1 VRVQPINAKFVNFI
15 GCPHGRSRLFDCF
28 ESAATY
34 HCLIVSPYIKYV
46 QSIKCLYSFLFL
58 SRRHCLSVRIHH
70 TRHASCCTHICI
82 NCVFFFA
89 LEASGMANSVA
100 RDLDAPKDSCLVLF
114 TKDPLCRSLPRTE
127 TCQEGTGPYAKGS
140 CILSLGEHT
149 STLHTSFSDSRIVL
163 ARRIRM
169 HGRLMDKQPFLV

>member
-82 NCVFFFA
+82 NCVFFLLWRRQEWPIQWPGIWMPQKTCF
-89 LEASGMANSVA
+89 L
-100 RDLDAPKDSCLVLF
+100 LY
-114 TKDPLCRSLPRTE
+114 PLCRSLPRTE